1 MFYVLMCVSEVS
13 PPRRVS
19 VDAVGLEN
27 MTVCWWPSLDE
38 EVDEYYIQLHPQTN
52 QAQTREFWVN
62 GSTCISLTQLKSG
75 GTYEVGVAAVKGRN
89 MSVVTTIQQTLSMF
103 HFCFYLPF
111 PPRCLFF
118 SLQNVFLILLSEPD
132 CIQLAVPYKVG
143 THSVE
148 LFVQMPRNSI
158 YDGIT
163 ITYQN
168 NRSWMP
174 VSKDSTKLLVDI
186 LSPGTQ
192 YDFNVFVTSR
202 NTSSEGFALP
212 PVRTC
217 EKTFKKLLLLL
228 LKKYNTGQMSEIF
241 WKVFE
246 KCLLFSPSL
255 HVFDQK
261 YS

>member
-1 MFYVLMCVSEVS
+1 MCVSEVS

-27 MTVCWWPSLDE
+27 VTVCWWPSLDE

-62 GSTCISLTQLKSG
+62 VSTCISLTQLKSG
-75 GTYEVGVAAVKGRN
+75 GTYEVGVAAVRGRN

-103 HFCFYLPF
+103 HFCFYLSF
-111 PPRCLFF
+111 PPQGR
-118 SLQNVFLILLSEPD
+118 LQNVFLILLSEPD
-132 CIQLAVPYKVG
+132 SIQIAVPYKVG

-148 LFVQMPRNSI
+148 LFVQMPRNSV

-168 NRSWMP
+168 NRSWTP
-174 VSKDSTKLLVDI
+174 VSKDNTKLLVDN

-192 YDFNVFVTSR
+192 YDLNVFVTSR

-217 EKTFKKLLLLL
+217 EKTFKKPLLLL
-228 LKKYNTGQMSEIF
+228 LKNTIL
-241 WKVFE
+241 VN
-246 KCLLFSPSL
+246 SL
-255 HVFDQK
+255 NQVCM
-261 YS
+261 YLT